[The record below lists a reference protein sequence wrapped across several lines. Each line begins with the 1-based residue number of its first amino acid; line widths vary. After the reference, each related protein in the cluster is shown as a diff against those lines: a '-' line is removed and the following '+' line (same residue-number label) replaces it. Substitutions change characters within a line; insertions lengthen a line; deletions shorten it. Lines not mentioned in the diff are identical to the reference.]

1 MSLPIRRNENHPV
14 MMSDL
19 RLGSRERKAKYT
31 TFCLESIMEGIQTMV
46 WRNYPLYT
54 QYNRMNLRRSLYE
67 EERSFDILEIA
78 PLIAYEL
85 QELID
90 SVGYPP
96 DFKTTEDIINTAF
109 IYAIDN
115 NMGILTAIHMIKE
128 YWKGLLKDR
137 DYPFTV
143 SDIFD
148 LYYKEVGR
156 CHKILEEKAKRK
168 EDFTREETIAYHLKM
183 VAPIAKRY
191 LGLGLSLPEL
201 VSAGNLGLCYAYDKY
216 QEKSTTTLKDVLLER
231 LQKIHGEEERFFR
244 VTDLETYIL
253 PMFEYGNLRKQFQK
267 LISQNATEELISKD
281 LVLEWVD
288 QFIKP
293 AKFSSVCG
301 IYIKAFIIEEING
314 VSRMVK
320 IPRMELSK
328 QKKQH
333 GSYPT
338 QKTVSIH
345 QPSPDG
351 EEEDASYHF
360 LDKIQEVEEKSCA
373 DYGIIKQNNGTQY
386 RTVINKLTKRLS
398 STQIRMIYDY
408 YGIDRPRGMTIKEIG
423 EKYNIPVGTVHNHIK
438 KAIQMM
444 KANADLYDISFDNI
458 TSLIDES

>member
-46 WRNYPLYT
+46 WRNYPLYA
-54 QYNRMNLRRSLYE
+54 QYNMMNLRRSLYE

-231 LQKIHGEEERFFR
+231 LQKIPGEEERFFR

-301 IYIKAFIIEEING
+301 IYIKAFIIEEINS

-373 DYGIIKQNNGTQY
+373 DYSIIKQNNGTQY

>member
-1 MSLPIRRNENHPV
+1 M
-14 MMSDL
+14 
-19 RLGSRERKAKYT
+19 
-31 TFCLESIMEGIQTMV
+31 
-46 WRNYPLYT
+46 
-54 QYNRMNLRRSLYE
+54 
-67 EERSFDILEIA
+67 
-78 PLIAYEL
+78 
-85 QELID
+85 
-90 SVGYPP
+90 
-96 DFKTTEDIINTAF
+96 
-109 IYAIDN
+109 
-115 NMGILTAIHMIKE
+115 
-128 YWKGLLKDR
+128 
-137 DYPFTV
+137 
-143 SDIFD
+143 
-148 LYYKEVGR
+148 
-156 CHKILEEKAKRK
+156 
-168 EDFTREETIAYHLKM
+168 
-183 VAPIAKRY
+183 
-191 LGLGLSLPEL
+191 
-201 VSAGNLGLCYAYDKY
+201 SAGNLGLCYAYDKY

-231 LQKIHGEEERFFR
+231 LQKIPGEEERFFR
-244 VTDLETYIL
+244 VTDLEGYIL

-301 IYIKAFIIEEING
+301 IYIKAFIIEEINS

>member
-67 EERSFDILEIA
+67 EERSFDILEIS

-156 CHKILEEKAKRK
+156 YHKILEEKAKRK

-231 LQKIHGEEERFFR
+231 LQKIPGEEERFFR

-301 IYIKAFIIEEING
+301 IYIKAFIIEEINS

-351 EEEDASYHF
+351 EEEDASYNF